1 MGHSLD
7 TTQSSSFV
15 INRGALTPPDPFR
28 VLFARLPPYPMPGP
42 DYRRS
47 FRRCFNPAPEYPT
60 SGAAAEGQVDIAR
73 QVINM
78 RFKPSFLDVSV
89 FL

>member
-1 MGHSLD
+1 
-7 TTQSSSFV
+7 
-15 INRGALTPPDPFR
+15 
-28 VLFARLPPYPMPGP
+28 MPGP